1 MEAWHAKENDFH
13 LEQAMR
19 RAQIRTRE
27 GRAKPIDLLALNL
40 KWSKPYIPKEDGN
53 ADEDDEE
60 EDEGIGMDID
70 LEEPYLLFEN
80 LSLEET
86 EELYE
91 DIQMYISLE
100 TDEANLEFWRSM
112 VVVCSAALEPLR
124 NERTLGR
131 QAFIEQNRASQAV
144 KADIANLLRGKSL
157 AELRQLQDSVQAK
170 LQSGDPIDVEYWE
183 GLMRELAVW
192 MSKSKLK
199 AMHEVALRNRLEHLR
214 RKQRDEAV
222 RVQEDL
228 AKEVQDEQEAEAAA
242 ARAAEAATATGM
254 EDGSTEQRKVPE
266 VVREAWTPDMEPK
279 AVSRIPMEDRHL
291 EIVDPEKE
299 LADLV
304 SRAHRCIDTRPTDKC
319 PFNALQI
326 AARRLVAQARFVP
339 KKVRGP
345 AEPVDV
351 DAGDVLAKAA
361 ASKGLD
367 EDEEVWNAKDEQQHQ
382 TYSWQDKY
390 RPRKPRYFNKVITGF
405 DWNKYNQT
413 HYE

>member
-1 MEAWHAKENDFH
+1 
-13 LEQAMR
+13 
-19 RAQIRTRE
+19 
-27 GRAKPIDLLALNL
+27 
-40 KWSKPYIPKEDGN
+40 
-53 ADEDDEE
+53 
-60 EDEGIGMDID
+60 
-70 LEEPYLLFEN
+70 
-80 LSLEET
+80 
-86 EELYE
+86 
-91 DIQMYISLE
+91 
-100 TDEANLEFWRSM
+100 
-112 VVVCSAALEPLR
+112 
-124 NERTLGR
+124 
-131 QAFIEQNRASQAV
+131 
-144 KADIANLLRGKSL
+144 
-157 AELRQLQDSVQAK
+157 
-170 LQSGDPIDVEYWE
+170 
-183 GLMRELAVW
+183 MRELAVW
-192 MSKSKLK
+192 MSKNKLK

-214 RKQRDEAV
+214 RRQRDEAV

-242 ARAAEAATATGM
+242 ARAAETAAAMGT
-254 EDGSTEQRKVPE
+254 EDGSTEPKKVPE

-279 AVSRIPMEDRHL
+279 TVARIPMEDRHL

-304 SRAHRCIDTRPTDKC
+304 GWAFYYIDAQTTDAC
-319 PFNALQI
+319 PFARRQI

-339 KKVRGP
+339 KKTRGP
-345 AEPVDV
+345 AEPVDI